1 VWILRHIGTLQ
12 AAQAEGGP
20 MNTRDEVVARWEARL
35 AEWGELGIRVDG
47 KSIAQQVIADLR
59 EMGDAYDMVA
69 LSLKGAAEESG
80 YSAGHLGREVKAGR
94 IPNAGRENAPKILRR
109 DLPKKPSVLRIEAMD
124 TTVDRKRIALAVAN
138 SDRRT
143 SNGS

>member
-1 VWILRHIGTLQ
+1 MWILRHIGTLQ

-20 MNTRDEVVARWEARL
+20 MNTRDEVLARWESRL

-80 YSAGHLGREVKAGR
+80 YSTGHLGREVKAGR

-109 DLPKKPSVLRIEAMD
+109 DLPKKPRALRIHPTG

-143 SNGS
+143 SNG